1 MMSPVG
7 QTGLPVRHSGSR
19 YVSGVSGG
27 GGAKGAVSIRDNWQL
42 PPGVTCYRVRRT
54 VSPKI
59 FSG

>member
-7 QTGLPVRHSGSR
+7 QTGLSVRHSGSR
-19 YVSGVSGG
+19 CVSGVS

-42 PPGVTCYRVRRT
+42 PPGVTCYRVRKA